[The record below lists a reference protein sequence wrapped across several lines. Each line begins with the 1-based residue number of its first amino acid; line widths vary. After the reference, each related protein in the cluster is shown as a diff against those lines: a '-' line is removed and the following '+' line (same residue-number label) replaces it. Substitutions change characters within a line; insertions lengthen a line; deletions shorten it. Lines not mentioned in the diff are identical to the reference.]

1 MGIRGSEQ
9 GVEGG
14 WGYQNNRMRERRC
27 AEDGAGG
34 RKQEK
39 QKEERKG
46 EMWKTEGLGMATL
59 APAYSRA
66 ARFYTAPIQ
75 GSSGFAARDT
85 NIAVSPGKEFEWL
98 PAHLKS

>member
-1 MGIRGSEQ
+1 
-9 GVEGG
+9 
-14 WGYQNNRMRERRC
+14 MRERRC

-85 NIAVSPGKEFEWL
+85 NIAVSLCKEFE
-98 PAHLKS
+98 